1 MINSI
6 SKWLSCLLVSLPVL
20 LSAQQQLYK
29 EASFV
34 KGKDT
39 LNYRIMWP
47 ENFSESNTY
56 PIVLFLHGSG
66 ERGNDNHSQ
75 LIHGSTLFT
84 SAENRSKFPAIVIFP
99 QCPKD
104 DYWSNVDVDRSGSN
118 LKLEFH
124 PEKEPTTALSLVMGL
139 LSDLISTSY
148 VDKDRVYVAGLSMG
162 GMGTFEIL
170 SRMPATFAAAIPI
183 CGGGSD
189 DGVEK
194 FAQVPMWIFHGAKD
208 DVVDPKYS
216 LDMVEAILEAGGHPN
231 FTLYENAS
239 HNSWDSAFAEPEFLP
254 WLFSK
259 KRIGED

>member
-84 SAENRSKFPAIVIFP
+84 SAENR
-99 QCPKD
+99 
-104 DYWSNVDVDRSGSN
+104 
-118 LKLEFH
+118 
-124 PEKEPTTALSLVMGL
+124 
-139 LSDLISTSY
+139 
-148 VDKDRVYVAGLSMG
+148 
-162 GMGTFEIL
+162 
-170 SRMPATFAAAIPI
+170 
-183 CGGGSD
+183 
-189 DGVEK
+189 
-194 FAQVPMWIFHGAKD
+194 
-208 DVVDPKYS
+208 
-216 LDMVEAILEAGGHPN
+216 
-231 FTLYENAS
+231 
-239 HNSWDSAFAEPEFLP
+239 
-254 WLFSK
+254 
-259 KRIGED
+259 